1 MTAHSWSKLFR
12 RKSARR
18 IRGLGAV
25 YELSPAGGGAWA
37 ESILHDFAG
46 PSDGETPF
54 QNPVFDNSGNLYGTT
69 YNGGQTSS
77 CTGCGTVYQLAP
89 MGRGRWRES
98 VVYDFASRPV
108 RLRQQAWR
116 GGRLPA
122 PGRIDD
128 RRERQFL
135 RNDDQGR
142 RRARREAVQL
152 RSGVSAHAVSS
163 TRRGNVTRHIPSG
176 SCHTLLT
183 AQARMS
189 ACFSAAPFPVGRPG
203 QNRPLELRSLADG
216 RVMACN

>member
-98 VVYDFASRPV
+98 VVYDFASRP
-108 RLRQQAWR
+108 
-116 GGRLPA
+116 GG
-122 PGRIDD
+122 
-128 RRERQFL
+128 
-135 RNDDQGR
+135 
-142 RRARREAVQL
+142 
-152 RSGVSAHAVSS
+152 
-163 TRRGNVTRHIPSG
+163 
-176 SCHTLLT
+176 
-183 AQARMS
+183 
-189 ACFSAAPFPVGRPG
+189 
-203 QNRPLELRSLADG
+203 ADG
-216 RVMACN
+216 YQPLAGLMIDANGNFYGTTTKGGDVQGERPCNCGVVFQLTP